1 VSRTLLL
8 TDVTAM
14 AADAVCI
21 AGIDVKSGQTMRL
34 NEPQPTRRLLELV
47 GGLAPAEVIEVDC
60 RPLRGVD
67 APHSEDCAW
76 TPRSLKKKRVA
87 PADEALRLLDKT
99 SLSGVIEAFGPP
111 SFVEPGRNR
120 GWTPGSGIR
129 SLASV
134 SATGVTVA
142 LADSGRGRITFADAA
157 GEAWANVPFQ
167 DLAVR
172 NHARQCPACTTGY
185 LANLQQEFETSEALI
200 RIGLTRPYAAE
211 DGAEPLCWL
220 QVTNVLGK
228 TRRHFL

>member
-1 VSRTLLL
+1 MSRTLLL

-34 NEPQPTRRLLELV
+34 NEPQPTQRLLELV
-47 GGLAPAEVIEVDC
+47 GGLAPADVIEVDC

-87 PADEALRLLDKT
+87 PADEILRLLGKT

-120 GWTPGSGIR
+120 GWAPGSGIR

-134 SATGVTVA
+134 PATGVRIA
-142 LADSGRGRITFADAA
+142 LADSGRGRVTFTDA
-157 GEAWANVPFQ
+157 GGGVWANVPFQ
-167 DLAVR
+167 DLVAR
-172 NHARQCPACTTGY
+172 NHAGGCASCAADY
-185 LANLQQEFETSEALI
+185 LGNLQREFEAEDTVI
-200 RIGLTRPYAAE
+200 RIGLTRPYAGE
-211 DGAEPLCWL
+211 EGAEQLCWL

-228 TRRHFL
+228 TRAHFL